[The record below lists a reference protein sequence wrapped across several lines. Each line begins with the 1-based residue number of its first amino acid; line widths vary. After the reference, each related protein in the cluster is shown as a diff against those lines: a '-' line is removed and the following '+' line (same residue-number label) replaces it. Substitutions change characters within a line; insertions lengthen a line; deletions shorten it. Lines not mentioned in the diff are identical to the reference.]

1 LLPRFHMPPLL
12 FILIHLLPVLLPNT
26 QTTSPSAYKLV
37 FALTLLC
44 LPSYLFFILKKKHTD
59 TFQSINQ
66 TEPPRPDPSFFP
78 L

>member
-1 LLPRFHMPPLL
+1 MPPLR

-26 QTTSPSAYKLV
+26 HTTSYSAYKLV

-44 LPSYLFFILKKKHTD
+44 LPSNLFFYLKKKHTD
-59 TFQSINQ
+59 PFQSINQ
-66 TEPPRPDPSFFP
+66 TEPPHTVPSFFP